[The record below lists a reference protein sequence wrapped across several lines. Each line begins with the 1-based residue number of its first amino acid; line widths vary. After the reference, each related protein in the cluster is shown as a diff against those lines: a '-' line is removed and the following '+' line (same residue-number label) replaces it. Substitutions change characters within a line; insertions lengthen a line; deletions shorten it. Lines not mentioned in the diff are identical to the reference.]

1 MKPQR
6 ILIHIA
12 LFIVTL
18 FTTTVAGVEW
28 LNLDPFNLMNFQR
41 GLPFSL
47 SILAILTCHEFG
59 HYFAARYHGIDATLP
74 FYIPFPNYPGLLNF
88 GTLGAVIRTRTP
100 IPSRKA
106 MFDVGVAGPI
116 AGFIVSLGVL
126 AYGFLH
132 LPEADFILS
141 IHPDYF
147 HPTAPAGLGLA
158 LGNSL
163 AYKAFSFFLTDPS
176 KQFVPPMSEMYHYH
190 YLLAGWFGIFV
201 TAMNLLPVGQLDG
214 GHITY
219 AMFGPRHRIISRFVF
234 GFVLTLGI
242 LGALPL
248 LGVIVPFGWLGW
260 FFWAVVLLFVIK
272 LDHPSVE
279 DETPLDTMRMN
290 LGWIALL
297 ILIVSFIPTPFLII

>member
-1 MKPQR
+1 VKQER
-6 ILIHIA
+6 ILLHIA
-12 LFIVTL
+12 LFIVTF

-28 LNLDPFNLMNFQR
+28 LNLDPFDLMNFHR

-59 HYFAARYHGIDATLP
+59 HYFAARHHGIDATLP

-100 IPSRKA
+100 IPSRRA

-132 LPEADFILS
+132 LPDVGFILS

-147 HPTAPAGLGLA
+147 HPTGQQGLGLA

-163 AYKAFSFFLTDPS
+163 TYKAFSFFLTDPS
-176 KQFVPPMSEMYHYH
+176 TQFVPPMSEMYHYH

-214 GHITY
+214 GHVAY
-219 AMFGPRHRIISRFVF
+219 AMFGPRHRIISRVVF
-234 GFVLTLGI
+234 CCVLTLGL

-248 LGVIVPFGWLGW
+248 LGIATPYGWLGW

-272 LDHPSVE
+272 LDHPPVE
-279 DETPLDTMRMN
+279 DETPLDPIRMS
-290 LGWIALL
+290 LGWFALL
-297 ILIVSFIPTPFLII
+297 ILIVSFIPTPFLV